1 VAYFTRTGPDAY
13 TPTEHVGGAWEVT
26 EQHIAPALGLL
37 VRAVEDDLDAR
48 RDDGLV
54 LGRCSFDILGTVP
67 MAEVTTTVR
76 VLRPGRTIELV
87 EARLVHGGRD
97 AVLLRAWMTRPADT
111 APWAG
116 GGLPAIPGLAELDP
130 FDGSDTW
137 PGGFIRS
144 VEIRRRELAQGRAQ
158 CWVRSH
164 QDLVADQTTGPVAA
178 TLGLV
183 DVANGLATREPPGAL
198 AYPNLD
204 LTVHLFGPTPAPRD
218 WVGFDTTVTFGAGGV
233 GLTSTVLHGADGPFG
248 TVAQVL
254 TLRPVGG

>member
-1 VAYFTRTGPDAY
+1 MAYFTATGPDAF
-13 TPTEHVGGAWEVT
+13 TPTEHVGGAWEVS

-37 VRAVEDDLDAR
+37 VRAVEADRDAR

-67 MAEVTTTVR
+67 MAEVTVAVR

-87 EARLVHGGRD
+87 EASLAHAGRD
-97 AVLLRAWMTRPADT
+97 VVVLRAWLTRPADT
-111 APWAG
+111 AAWAG
-116 GGLPAIPGLAELDP
+116 GALPPLPGLAETEP
-130 FDGSDTW
+130 FDGTGTW

-144 VEIRRRELAQGRAQ
+144 VEIRRRLLTQGRAQ

-164 QDLVADQTTGPVAA
+164 HDLVADRATGPVAA

-183 DVANGLATREPPGAL
+183 DVANGLATREPPGTL

-204 LTVHLFGPTPAPRD
+204 LTAHLFGPTPAARE